1 MATPAR
7 PSQDRP
13 GLAAEA
19 VRGLLRERLAAAAA
33 LLEADGGDPV
43 ATVHEFRKH
52 MKRVRAVIR
61 LLADANGLD
70 LTFIERTCRDVA
82 RRLSTLRDLDVTIA
96 ALDELDP
103 TGAGWPAALRE
114 QLIAERGAELARG
127 VLDPV
132 TLRQMAASL
141 RAVDEEVARQ
151 SVEHLSDGDLL
162 RALDRSHRRAS
173 TALARTR
180 DDANDEHFH
189 ELRKRAKRELYQREQ
204 LAGIVPLPLADRA
217 AHLDELCA
225 MLGEQQD
232 LAVLRRK
239 AREKGALSP
248 ALDGWSSER
257 RDRLRAELI
266 RRAGDL
272 YG

>member
-7 PSQDRP
+7 PSLARR

-33 LLEADGGDPV
+33 LLEANGGDPV
-43 ATVHEFRKH
+43 GTVHEFRKH
-52 MKRVRAVIR
+52 MKRARAVIR

-70 LTFIERTCRDVA
+70 LAVIERTCRDVA
-82 RRLSTLRDLDVTIA
+82 RQLSTLRDLDVTIA
-96 ALDELDP
+96 ALDDLDP
-103 TGAGWPAALRE
+103 AGEGWPAQLRE
-114 QLIAERGAELARG
+114 QLIAERRAEIARG
-127 VLDPV
+127 VLDPA
-132 TLRQMAASL
+132 TLRPMAASL

-151 SVEHLSDGDLL
+151 PVEHLSDDDLL

-173 TALARTR
+173 KALERTR
-180 DDANDEHFH
+180 GDATDEHFH

-204 LAGIVPLPLADRA
+204 LAGLVPLPLAHRA

-239 AREKGALSP
+239 AEENGALSP
-248 ALDGWSSER
+248 GLDRWLSER
-257 RDRLRAELI
+257 RDRVRAELV
-266 RRAGDL
+266 RRAGEL